1 MKSLDSMKNSLLLD
15 YFLSN
20 HVKHLYREIRMRSLQ
35 QYLQPFV
42 IAKISTMAE
51 SFNTRFENDF
61 ENKKYQDTGMKVT
74 VFLAL
79 RAIFKQMFY

>member
-1 MKSLDSMKNSLLLD
+1 
-15 YFLSN
+15 
-20 HVKHLYREIRMRSLQ
+20 MRSLQ

-74 VFLAL
+74 VF
-79 RAIFKQMFY
+79 

>member
-79 RAIFKQMFY
+79 RAIFKQMLY

>member
-1 MKSLDSMKNSLLLD
+1 
-15 YFLSN
+15 
-20 HVKHLYREIRMRSLQ
+20 MRSLQ

-74 VFLAL
+74 VFPAL
-79 RAIFKQMFY
+79 RAIFKQML

>member
-61 ENKKYQDTGMKVT
+61 ENKKIPRYGNESNSL
-74 VFLAL
+74 LAL
-79 RAIFKQMFY
+79 RNI